1 MDHVSLT
8 HFLDIKDGSLWM
20 NSKPLFPMES
30 IAPGVHV
37 ILGPRKFKNQSLESS
52 IVVHWTFEKFY
63 SIFQIISS
71 SFVFSIFTQLG

>member
-1 MDHVSLT
+1 MDHVSFT

-20 NSKPLFPMES
+20 NSKPLFPMKS
-30 IAPGVHV
+30 ISSA
-37 ILGPRKFKNQSLESS
+37 ISS
-52 IVVHWTFEKFY
+52 IVVHWTSEKFY

>member
-20 NSKPLFPMES
+20 NSKPLFPMKS

-71 SFVFSIFTQLG
+71 SLVFSILHN